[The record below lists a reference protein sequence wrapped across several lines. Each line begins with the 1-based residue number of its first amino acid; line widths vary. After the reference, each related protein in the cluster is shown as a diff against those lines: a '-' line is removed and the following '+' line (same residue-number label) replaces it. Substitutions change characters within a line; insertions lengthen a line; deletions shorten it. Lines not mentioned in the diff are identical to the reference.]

1 MEVLDVKEEK
11 LSREQQIRIIGILA
25 ELRDKVDKENMR
37 SRINFRTCSK
47 GVSAQHV
54 EKWTSEMIQ
63 RLEEMRK
70 IVHS

>member
-1 MEVLDVKEEK
+1 MEVIDVKEEK
-11 LSREQQIRIIGILA
+11 LSREKQVRIIGILA

-54 EKWTSEMIQ
+54 EEWTREIMQ
-63 RLEEMRK
+63 RLEEMQN
-70 IVHS
+70 IVRS